1 MNISIE
7 TGIHTMSPKVQQ
19 HNAAQCPAIAA
30 WHLWRPI
37 AAQRVE
43 VAPHIPA
50 STVLARIRFSF
61 SSLARR
67 KGRHRTENH
76 KTKKGPPSSGRKPK
90 KCINMF
96 QSVVPHLH
104 HVGRLGVLWESLC
117 RRNWNSSPNPLQETL
132 KTRKNTAGL
141 HHCLTDS
148 KQGNVWPNQ
157 QVPWFEALL
166 SNRNWFVL
174 LFFSTC
180 CHYKGSLQL

>member
-19 HNAAQCPAIAA
+19 HNAAPCPAIAA

-148 KQGNVWPNQ
+148 KQGNV
-157 QVPWFEALL
+157 
-166 SNRNWFVL
+166 
-174 LFFSTC
+174 
-180 CHYKGSLQL
+180 